1 MKTIKTTK
9 SATCA
14 QRGTMSAEKSNKTTT
29 KAQVSRQPVKK
40 QGTTKASMV
49 ASTRKK

>member
-1 MKTIKTTK
+1 MKTTKTTK
-9 SATCA
+9 SAPSA

-29 KAQVSRQPVKK
+29 KAQVSREPAKK
-40 QGTTKASMV
+40 QSTAKASMV